1 MHAHDKIFDVVCLSE
16 EDLLLP
22 EDLRASSW
30 HFDDILS
37 YLLHSN
43 LFLNLEVIR
52 KHNFKFQ
59 KPKSKISVVLSDHY
73 KQLI

>member
-52 KHNFKFQ
+52 KHTILNSQ
-59 KPKSKISVVLSDHY
+59 KRKSKISIVLSDHY
-73 KQLI
+73 KQ